1 MDSFLLSIVIFL
13 AFYAFMYSTCYC
25 IARFKK
31 KKPQDVEG
39 DSVKL
44 KDVCDP
50 HPQCEF
56 DCDDCKLL
64 VL

>member
-1 MDSFLLSIVIFL
+1 MFFT
-13 AFYAFMYSTCYC
+13 FYAVLFVICYC

-31 KKPQDVEG
+31 KKQQDVEG